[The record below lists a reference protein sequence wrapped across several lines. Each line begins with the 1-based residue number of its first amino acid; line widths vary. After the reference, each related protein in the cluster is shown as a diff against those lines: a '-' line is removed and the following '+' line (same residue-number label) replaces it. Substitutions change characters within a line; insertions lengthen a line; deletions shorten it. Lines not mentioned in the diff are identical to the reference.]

1 MDMDSL
7 APEQIAL
14 FLTALVAATVNGAL
28 GYGFSSLTVPVALGF
43 VANRVL
49 NPALVLLEVVLN
61 LLSLVLNR
69 KGLASV
75 WRRMLPLLGGLL
87 PGVILGSLFL
97 TVTAAVSLKAFT
109 YAVLLPLILLQ
120 VSGVRWPIRNERAV
134 GLPFGLGIGVLYS
147 TTTISGPPLAL
158 FLNNQGLAQDEFRA
172 AIALIRMAES
182 GLTLVAY
189 LALGLYGAP
198 SLGLFWML
206 LPAVALGLPLG
217 RLLLA
222 RVSKELFGRLCMGVD
237 AGLVGVGLT
246 VTLHQLGWMDR
257 SVGYAVLG
265 AISGFVLGAAWQRL
279 LFRKAQVASS

>member
-1 MDMDSL
+1 MPSL

-28 GYGFSSLTVPVALGF
+28 GYGFSSITVPVALGF

-61 LLSLVLNR
+61 LLSLALNR
-69 KGLASV
+69 KALGSV
-75 WRRMLPLLGGLL
+75 WRRMLPLVGGLL
-87 PGVILGSLFL
+87 PGVLLGSVFL
-97 TVTAAVSLKAFT
+97 TVTAAVTLKALT

-120 VSGVRWPIRNERAV
+120 VSGLRWPLRNERAV
-134 GLPFGLGIGVLYS
+134 GLPFGMGLGVLYS

-172 AIALIRMAES
+172 AIALIRVAES
-182 GLTLVAY
+182 GLTLIAY

-198 SLGLFWML
+198 SFGLFFML

-217 RLLLA
+217 RWLLG
-222 RVSKELFGRLCMGVD
+222 RVSKELFGRICMGVD
-237 AGLVGVGLT
+237 AGLVSVGLA
-246 VTLHQLGWMDR
+246 VTLHRLGWVDR
-257 SVGYAVLG
+257 SAGYAVL
-265 AISGFVLGAAWQRL
+265 AAVSGFVLGAAWQRFR
-279 LFRKAQVASS
+279 FRKAQVVSS